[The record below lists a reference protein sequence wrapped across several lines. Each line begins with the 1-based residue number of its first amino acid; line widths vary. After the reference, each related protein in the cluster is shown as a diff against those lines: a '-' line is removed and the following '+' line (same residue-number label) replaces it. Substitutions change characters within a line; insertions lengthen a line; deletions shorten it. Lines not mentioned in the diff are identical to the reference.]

1 LIWFADRVSGPLPQ
15 PWVVSAPLLVYRL
28 AMLAWSL
35 WLALAVIRWARWIWG
50 CFSER
55 GIWRPVF
62 RKKPAAAAPPPPAA
76 PPPAAPAV

>member
-1 LIWFADRVSGPLPQ
+1 VSGPLPR

-35 WLALAVIRWARWIWG
+35 WLALAVIRWARWIWA

-55 GIWRPVF
+55 GIWRPLFV
-62 RKKPAAAAPPPPAA
+62 RKPAPPSAPPPAA
-76 PPPAAPAV
+76 PPPAAATPPGAPAT